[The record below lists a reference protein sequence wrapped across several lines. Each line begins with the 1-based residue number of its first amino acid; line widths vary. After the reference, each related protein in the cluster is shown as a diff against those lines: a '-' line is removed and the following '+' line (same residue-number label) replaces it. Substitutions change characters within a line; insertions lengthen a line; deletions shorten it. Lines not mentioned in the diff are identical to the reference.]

1 MSNKVSMDIA
11 PPLTSSGIKVFN
23 YSKSLVISELAI
35 T

>member
-1 MSNKVSMDIA
+1 MSNKVSIGIA
-11 PPLTSSGIKVFN
+11 PPLISSGIRVFN